1 MRKTL
6 IVALREY
13 IVSVRTKAF
22 LIGLLM
28 MPLMM
33 GGSFIVGAL
42 MQGRVDTKDK
52 RIAVA
57 DYTGRLFDALDS
69 AARQRNEAA
78 IFTGEGTARKQ
89 TLPRFVL
96 EKVDTGG
103 ADMQRLSLQL
113 SDRIRKGEL
122 MAFVLIGPNVI
133 DTNKDPGQA
142 TLNYYSN
149 TPTYNDA
156 LGWISGVLNEQIQQL
171 RLEGAAFDPKV
182 VRQLTQRVPVG
193 NLGLVKMDDA
203 GNIISAVETNQLANF
218 LVPFA
223 MMFLMFMV
231 IMATTTPLL
240 NSTLEEKTQRIAEV
254 LLASI
259 PPFELMVGKLTR
271 DRGRVSDH
279 GYRVPGRRVRSAEPR
294 GVCPILSLA
303 ECLVVCGLPESRRID
318 VRVHF
323 YSHRRRGQR
332 HEGSSKHDDAG
343 DAAGRLSDVCPAKR
357 HTRTRVDSFARDVSI
372 PACNADAHDHPA
384 NGAAGNPGLAAL
396 VGRRARAFDVPGV
409 CVCCWKNLP
418 RRHSDAGKRREDQ
431 RNVPMGPSRV
441 GAWHWRRI
449 KCQVQRTSVQG
460 STMACST
467 WAYVGFS
474 PRLILSRRSVIGDT
488 TCSQPLSKFQLR
500 RARRSHESYEQA
512 RAIDRKS

>member
-52 RIAVA
+52 KIAVA
-57 DYTGRLFDALDS
+57 DYTGRLFDGLDA
-69 AARQRNEAA
+69 AARQRNEVA

-96 EKVDTGG
+96 EKVDTGSV
-103 ADMQRLSLQL
+103 DMQRLSLEL
-113 SDRIRKGEL
+113 SNRIRKGEL

-133 DTNKDPGQA
+133 DPARDPAQA

-149 TPTYNDA
+149 TPTYNDV

-182 VRQLTQRVPVG
+182 VRRLTQRVPVG
-193 NLGLVKMDDA
+193 NLGLVKLDEA
-203 GNIISAVETNQLANF
+203 GNISSAVETNQLANF

-223 MMFLMFMV
+223 MMFLMFMI

-259 PPFELMVGKLTR
+259 PPFELMAGKLL
-271 DRGRVSDH
+271 GIMGVSLTMTTVYLGGAYLALNRA
-279 GYRVPGRRVRSAEPR
+279 GYAQFFPWQSVWWFVGF
-294 GVCPILSLA
+294 LSLA
-303 ECLVVCGLPESRRID
+303 VLMYGSIFIAIGAAVSDMKEAQSMMTPVMLLVVSPMFVLQYVIREPASTLALVMSLFPPATPMLMIIRQTVPPGIPVWQPLLGAALVLLTSLGC
-318 VRVHF
+318 VF
-323 YSHRRRGQR
+323 
-332 HEGSSKHDDAG
+332 
-343 DAAGRLSDVCPAKR
+343 AAGRI
-357 HTRTRVDSFARDVSI
+357 F
-372 PACNADAHDHPA
+372 
-384 NGAAGNPGLAAL
+384 
-396 VGRRARAFDVPGV
+396 
-409 CVCCWKNLP
+409 
-418 RRHSDAGKRREDQ
+418 
-431 RNVPMGPSRV
+431 RV
-441 GAWHWRRI
+441 GI
-449 KCQVQRTSVQG
+449 LMQG
-460 STMACST
+460 KGAKISEMFR
-467 WAYVGFS
+467 WA
-474 PRLILSRRSVIGDT
+474 
-488 TCSQPLSKFQLR
+488 LR
-500 RARRSHESYEQA
+500 G
-512 RAIDRKS
+512 